1 MYIYIRIVLWYSF
14 TMYLT
19 NKEINLILR
28 AIGEYEEAVVN
39 MPDYQVEDQRK
50 TFNYSE
56 VAMEKITFKL
66 MRQQQRRKQN
76 D

>member
-1 MYIYIRIVLWYSF
+1 
-14 TMYLT
+14 MYLS

>member
-19 NKEINLILR
+19 NKEINLLLR

>member
-1 MYIYIRIVLWYSF
+1 
-14 TMYLT
+14 MYLT
-19 NKEINLILR
+19 NKEINLLLR

-56 VAMEKITFKL
+56 VAIEKITFKL
-66 MRQQQRRKQN
+66 MKQQRKNNAKFNKERS
-76 D
+76 